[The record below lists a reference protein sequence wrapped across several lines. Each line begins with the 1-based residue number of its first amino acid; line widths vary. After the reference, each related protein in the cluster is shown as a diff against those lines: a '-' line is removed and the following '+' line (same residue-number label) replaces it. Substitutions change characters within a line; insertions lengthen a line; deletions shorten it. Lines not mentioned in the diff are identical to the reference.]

1 MKLSDVVFKTEDCC
15 GHHEA
20 ATVTLDDGRVV
31 GLRRSEDVYSI
42 TYYDVDGGKIGSED
56 HVDATRVEEV
66 LA

>member
-15 GHHEA
+15 GHHET

-42 TYYDVDGGKIGSED
+42 TYYGDGGKIGSED
-56 HVDATRVEEV
+56 HIDAKRVEEV

>member
-15 GHHEA
+15 GHHES

-31 GLRRSEDVYSI
+31 GLRRSGDVYSI
-42 TYYDVDGGKIGSED
+42 TYYDGGGKIGSENQ
-56 HVDATRVEEV
+56 VDAHRVEEV